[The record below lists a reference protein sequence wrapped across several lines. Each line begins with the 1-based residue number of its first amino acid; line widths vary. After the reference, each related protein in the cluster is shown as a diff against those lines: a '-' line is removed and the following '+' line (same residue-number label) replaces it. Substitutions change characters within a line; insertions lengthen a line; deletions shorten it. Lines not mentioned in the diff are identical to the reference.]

1 MASGGARPGAGRK
14 PGAANQKTREVA
26 DKALKEGISPLEV
39 MLMDM
44 RQKFEAGDISAAADR
59 ACDCAPF
66 IHARLSSTNVQVRN
80 VSSIQQLS
88 NTELAALA
96 RESGIAEEDIGAAG
110 SNGLH

>member
-1 MASGGARPGAGRK
+1 MPSGGARAGAGRK

-39 MLMDM
+39 MLLDM
-44 RQKFEAGDISAAADR
+44 REKFEKGDLSGAADR

-66 IHARLSSTNVQVRN
+66 LHARLSSSNVQIRN
-80 VSSIQQLS
+80 VSSIQQLT

-96 RESGIAEEDIGAAG
+96 RESGVTEEDIGASG
-110 SNGLH
+110 PHGLH